1 MKDKHTVLGEVT
13 RHARGGAG
21 ISIKAL
27 RESWAGAVQ
36 AVEELEKEGL
46 VLVTRSARDDHMK
59 MVFRN
64 DLTPEQGGKKIDEGM
79 SFTAHTPNLTYGALL
94 VTSMLEFCKLWH
106 ELVVPPEADMLKSL
120 ESGASPSCLLA
131 IFMFCTLSVLA
142 LPLSPRT

>member
-1 MKDKHTVLGEVT
+1 MGINSYPIERRQPDFQVKDKHTVLGEVT

-64 DLTPEQGGKKIDEGM
+64 DLTPEQGGKKVDEGA
-79 SFTAHTPNLTYGALL
+79 SFATIYL
-94 VTSMLEFCKLWH
+94 V
-106 ELVVPPEADMLKSL
+106 
-120 ESGASPSCLLA
+120 
-131 IFMFCTLSVLA
+131 
-142 LPLSPRT
+142 